1 MNDVLLFW
9 VAFWAYLLGMI
20 LNVVATINRR
30 SGLWVSAR
38 AVMTI
43 GFAAHTVALVWR
55 SIATGHLPLTNLF
68 EYMSLFGW
76 ATVLLY
82 VVVGVRLKWAS
93 LGALVAGVAF
103 AIIVGASL
111 LPKEADTQLV
121 PALQSYWLQIHVTLA
136 VFGEA
141 AFAVAFATSIAY
153 LVIHSRDSKR
163 GGSLSSSEH
172 LSRLD
177 TLTYNFIKLGY
188 PLFTLGAL
196 FAGAVWAQRAWG
208 SFWSWDPKE
217 VGSLIVWLVY
227 TAYLHTRYVRNWRGT
242 GSAVLSVTGFALAI
256 FTLLGSLF
264 LPGLHA
270 Y

>member
-1 MNDVLLFW
+1 MNDVVLFW
-9 VAFWAYLLGMI
+9 AAFWAYLLGMI
-20 LNVVATINRR
+20 LNILATINKRNR
-30 SGLWVSAR
+30 LWVSAR

-43 GFAAHTVALVWR
+43 GFAAHTAALIWR
-55 SIATGHLPLTNLF
+55 SVATGHLPLSNMF
-68 EYMSLFGW
+68 EYTSLFGW

-82 VVVGVRLKWAS
+82 IIMSFRFKWAS
-93 LGALVAGVAF
+93 LGALVGGVAF

-111 LPKEADTQLV
+111 LPKEGQTQLV

-141 AFAVAFATSIAY
+141 AFAVAFASSIAY
-153 LVIHSRDSKR
+153 LVIHNRESRR
-163 GGSLSSSEH
+163 GISESSSSS

-177 TLTYNFIKLGY
+177 TVTYNFIKLGY

-227 TAYLHTRYVRNWRGT
+227 TAYLHTRFVRNWRGK
-242 GSAVLSVTGFALAI
+242 GSAVLSVIGFALAV